1 MNKVFKLC
9 LVPFIVLIYLILV
22 IMSIPKKA
30 SVYAAHLTVNQ
41 GFSLFHMINRMIGIA
56 NTATNVKSDIII
68 DTAPEF
74 SLVLTTQSLSL

>member
-30 SVYAAHLTVNQ
+30 SVYAAHLIVNQ